1 MPGLRHALAFL
12 VVAGLAVAV
21 AGMAACASSGSGAAA
36 SAPVARVVDDRPL
49 VTAGARCQGGACRC
63 RQTDDNG
70 YTVGEGDASSA
81 AGQDTPAAG
90 TKRFEL
96 RTGRGNDD
104 VQVTV
109 EGAGTLHKSS
119 DTVEPSCGYID
130 LAPGEHRV
138 HLRVKAPAGE
148 VAAPRLFIYE
158 HGESTGSWYGSFAM
172 SCGTGATC
180 TRPELEDSM
189 AALKHPRGIFDP
201 CGSAKVTSMRYDAQ
215 RDAQDR
221 VTGLDL
227 DVVLHVEKFEPRF
240 PRGGRCKGPSPATE

>member
-1 MPGLRHALAFL
+1 
-12 VVAGLAVAV
+12 
-21 AGMAACASSGSGAAA
+21 MAACASGGSASSGGGGATA
-36 SAPVARVVDDRPL
+36 SAPAARVVDDRPL
-49 VTAGARCQGGACRC
+49 VTAGPRCQGGSCRC
-63 RQTDDNG
+63 RQTDDKG
-70 YTVGEGDASSA
+70 YTIGEADAPGP

-109 EGAGTLHKSS
+109 EGAGTLHKTS
-119 DTVEPSCGYID
+119 DSVEASCGYVD

-148 VAAPRLFIYE
+148 VATPRLFIYE

-201 CGSAKVTSMRYDAQ
+201 CGSVKVTSMRYDAQ
-215 RDAQDR
+215 RDSEDR
-221 VTGLDL
+221 VTGLDV

-240 PRGGRCKGPSPATE
+240 PRGGRCKGPSPVE